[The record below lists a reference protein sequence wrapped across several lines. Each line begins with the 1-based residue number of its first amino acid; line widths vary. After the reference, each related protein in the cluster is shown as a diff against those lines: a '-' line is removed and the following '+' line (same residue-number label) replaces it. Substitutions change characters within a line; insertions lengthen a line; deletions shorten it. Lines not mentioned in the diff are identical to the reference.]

1 MKAKKKDEEKSA
13 WRKPGDPPLPGID
26 QEKLKIR
33 KGSQSDKT
41 YGSRTDMLDLPGT
54 FVEPDVRQKIADYFG
69 KMHLRESEIREI
81 IRKMIR
87 RKD

>member
-1 MKAKKKDEEKSA
+1 MKEKKKDSERSA

-26 QEKLKIR
+26 QKKLKIR

-41 YGSRTDMLDLPGT
+41 YGSRSDMLDLPGT

-69 KMHLRESEIREI
+69 KMHLRESDLRALI
-81 IRKMIR
+81 K
-87 RKD
+87 KALLSV